1 MKTLRKVEIEPIW
14 VDLVPEK
21 LEQNKVYISLKYMTS
36 VHLCLCGCGNL
47 AVTPLTTTG
56 WFLTDVDNKIT
67 LTPSILNKNC
77 PNKSHYILQKNVAN
91 FV

>member
-1 MKTLRKVEIEPIW
+1 MKTLIKVEIEPIW
-14 VDLVPEK
+14 CDEIPEK
-21 LEQNKVYISLKYMTS
+21 LKQNKIYISIQYHTS

-47 AVTPLTTTG
+47 AVTPLIKDG
-56 WFLTDVDNKIT
+56 WFLSDVDNKIT

-77 PNKSHYILQKNVAN
+77 PNKSHYILKNNVAN

>member
-14 VDLVPEK
+14 CDLIPKE
-21 LEQNKVYISLKYMTS
+21 LEQNKVYISIEYQTS

-47 AVTPLTTTG
+47 SVTPLNKGG
-56 WFLTDVDNKIT
+56 WFLNAVDNKIT
-67 LTPSILNKNC
+67 LTPSILNNNC
-77 PNKSHYILQKNVAN
+77 PNKSHYILTKNVAN

>member
-1 MKTLRKVEIEPIW
+1 
-14 VDLVPEK
+14 
-21 LEQNKVYISLKYMTS
+21 MTS

>member
-14 VDLVPEK
+14 CDLIPDE
-21 LEQNKVYISLKYMTS
+21 LEQNKVYISLEYKSS

-47 AVTPLTTTG
+47 VVTPLNKDG
-56 WFLTDVDNKIT
+56 WVLSNINNKIT
-67 LTPSILNKNC
+67 ITPSILNNNC
-77 PNKSHYILQKNVAN
+77 PNKSHYILTKNIAN